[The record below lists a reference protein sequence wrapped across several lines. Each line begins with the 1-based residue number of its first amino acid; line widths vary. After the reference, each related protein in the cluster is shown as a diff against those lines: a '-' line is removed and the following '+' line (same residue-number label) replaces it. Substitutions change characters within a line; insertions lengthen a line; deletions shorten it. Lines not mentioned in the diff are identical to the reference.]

1 MDKLIEPWLTA
12 GYEIFSQEGPNGLKV
27 ERLARIVGKSK
38 SSFYHHFAD
47 LEIYTSF
54 LLEYHMKQVDV
65 LFEKEKACQRVVPD
79 LLHILVEHKEDL
91 LFNRQLRVHRS
102 VPAFQKCFEKANQ
115 LSVESIVGIWAE
127 ALGLEHES
135 YLAQMVLMLTMENF
149 YLQITEE
156 TLTYEWLEN
165 YIFQLQNMVQAF
177 KKGQVSLP

>member
-1 MDKLIEPWLTA
+1 MEKLIEPWLRA
-12 GYEIFSQEGPNGLKV
+12 GYEIFSQEGPAGLKV
-27 ERLARIVGKSK
+27 ERMARVVGKSK

-54 LLEYHMKQVDV
+54 LLEYHMKQVDI

-79 LLHILVEHKEDL
+79 LLEILVEHKLDL

-102 VPAFQKCFEKANQ
+102 VPAFQKCFEKTNQ
-115 LSVESIVGIWAE
+115 LSVESIVEIWAE

-135 YLAQMVLMLTMENF
+135 YLAQMVLVLTMENF

-165 YIFQLQNMVQAF
+165 YMYQLKNMVQAF
-177 KKGQVSLP
+177 KKGQVSLS